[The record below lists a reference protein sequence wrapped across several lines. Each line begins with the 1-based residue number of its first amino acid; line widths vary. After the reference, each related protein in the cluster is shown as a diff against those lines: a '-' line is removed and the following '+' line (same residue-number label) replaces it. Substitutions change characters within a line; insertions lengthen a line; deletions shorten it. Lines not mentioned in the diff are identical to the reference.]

1 MPIRHRLDKTRIEQ
15 LRRKPGFTLLELT
28 IVIMISGILAAVAV
42 PVYSNSLHQ
51 FRVEVA
57 SQRIA
62 QDIAIAQ
69 TRARQISTTCT
80 VSFSD
85 TNNTCD
91 VGGFSSLDR
100 SSQPYQVLFSQSPY
114 LVDVHS
120 LVTASAPT
128 TPLKNVSVVFN
139 KFGMPDQGISVSVRA
154 GSFAK
159 QIDVEPL
166 TGRVS
171 IR

>member
-1 MPIRHRLDKTRIEQ
+1 MPIRGRLDKTRIGK
-15 LRRKPGFTLLELT
+15 LRRKLGFTLLELT

-57 SQRIA
+57 SKKIA

-69 TRARQISTTCT
+69 TRARQTNATCT

-85 TNNTCD
+85 ANNTCE
-91 VGGFSSLDR
+91 VGGLASLDR
-100 SSQPYQVLFSQSPY
+100 QSQPYQVLFSQSPY
-114 LVDVHS
+114 LVDLSS
-120 LVTASAPT
+120 LVTVSAPT
-128 TPLKNVSVVFN
+128 TPLPNVSVVFN
-139 KFGMPDQGISVSVRA
+139 RFGMPDQGISVTVRA
-154 GSFAK
+154 GSFVSRVV
-159 QIDVEPL
+159 VEPL